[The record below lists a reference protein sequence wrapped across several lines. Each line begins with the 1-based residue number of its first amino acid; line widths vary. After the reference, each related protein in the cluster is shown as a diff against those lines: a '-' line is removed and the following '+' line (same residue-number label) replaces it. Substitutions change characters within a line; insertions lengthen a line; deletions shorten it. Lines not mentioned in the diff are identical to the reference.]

1 MDTFFATRSPDIGPI
16 DPDWTIDAL
25 VEWLSDDARQH
36 DPALR
41 LPLARIEAELTG
53 ARWTGSPSTVALI
66 RSIADAVIGDP
77 TIRDIRIRDL
87 ACAAPEPTD
96 SSSPEQLLQL
106 A

>member
-66 RSIADAVIGDP
+66 RSIVDAVIGDP

-87 ACAAPEPTD
+87 GYAAEPTD